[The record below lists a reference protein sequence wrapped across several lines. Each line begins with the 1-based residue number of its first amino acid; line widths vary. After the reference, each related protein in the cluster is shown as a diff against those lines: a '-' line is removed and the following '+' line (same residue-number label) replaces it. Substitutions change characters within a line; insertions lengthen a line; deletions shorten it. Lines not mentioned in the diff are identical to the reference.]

1 MEKVSIIGAG
11 SWGSAL
17 ARILGDNHYQV
28 LLYDTDKNTVDE
40 INHFHTSNW
49 NVAFRSSGDYFN
61 KRSDIFF

>member
-40 INHFHTSNW
+40 INHFHTNL
-49 NVAFRSSGDYFN
+49 NFQLECCL
-61 KRSDIFF
+61 

>member
-28 LLYDTDKNTVDE
+28 LLYDTCLLYTSDAADE
-40 INHFHTSNW
+40 
-49 NVAFRSSGDYFN
+49 
-61 KRSDIFF
+61 

>member
-1 MEKVSIIGAG
+1 M
-11 SWGSAL
+11 GSAL

-40 INHFHTSNW
+40 INHFHTNVSKLPNW

-61 KRSDIFF
+61 KSDIFF

>member
-40 INHFHTSNW
+40 INHFHT
-49 NVAFRSSGDYFN
+49 NVSKLPIGVLPDRKSVV
-61 KRSDIFF
+61 